1 MACRYFVGGYSL
13 TEAQFKKVLNDGLL
27 DQLLVKQGIEIPGF
41 NIKEEFI
48 ESTFESA
55 KQGPV
60 ELRVVSKINKQVN
73 NQLEKVSYT
82 EGDVIDGT
90 NY

>member
-48 ESTFESA
+48 ESTLESA

-73 NQLEKVSYT
+73 NQLE
-82 EGDVIDGT
+82 
-90 NY
+90 